1 VAHCL
6 AEHFPKERIGTY
18 FLTEPVWQKHVL
30 GKHAASVT
38 KYLAS
43 IADCELRE
51 KVFEAIQPMLK
62 GFAGGDVV
70 VNRSPG

>member
-1 VAHCL
+1 
-6 AEHFPKERIGTY
+6 
-18 FLTEPVWQKHVL
+18 VL
-30 GKHAASVT
+30 RKHAVSVT
-38 KYLAS
+38 KYLEA

-70 VNRSPG
+70 VNRSSG